1 MVSSKAISFPLS
13 LGKSKKNT
21 IKSQGGVVKS
31 GRWIDVQEKLGNP
44 PSWIKVESEGYLMDR
59 SLSDIKY
66 TIDNEDYALMTR
78 YNHPKHQKIMIDMLP
93 IDSSAFDMEEE
104 PPSIQACYEFTP
116 QRNLEM
122 PMFKFPS
129 MAIFASAFSYIF
141 KNILEGDDDE

>member
-1 MVSSKAISFPLS
+1 MLIIRPRFFLSSDGRTVFDKRYGVVRFNSNDWSQKASSKLQNGWGLELIP
-13 LGKSKKNT
+13 
-21 IKSQGGVVKS
+21 I
-31 GRWIDVQEKLGNP
+31 P
-44 PSWIKVESEGYLMDR
+44 
-59 SLSDIKY
+59 
-66 TIDNEDYALMTR
+66 ALLTR
-78 YNHPKHQKIMIDMLP
+78 MSRLP